1 MPIHGWVVTVMVK
14 SNFNY
19 NSNKGS
25 ILIIVALL
33 MPLFIMLAG
42 FVVDIG
48 RAFVYKEE
56 INKACMIAAEEAS
69 KFIDIE
75 AAQEFGLNK
84 LEDDYSDIINEYFYR
99 NYNNGSYCNINYLSY
114 NITDSIDNP
123 KYIEVYCEANV
134 NCFFLKLISIDNI
147 AIHTK
152 ANGRLRRIK

>member
-33 MPLFIMLAG
+33 MPLFILLAG

-48 RAFVYKEE
+48 RAFAYKEE

-69 KFIDIE
+69 KCIDIE

-84 LEDDYSDIINEYFYR
+84 MVDDYSDIINEYFYR

-123 KYIEVYCEANV
+123 KYIAVYCEANV
-134 NCFFLKLISIDNI
+134 SCFLLNIISIVNI
-147 AIHTK
+147 
-152 ANGRLRRIK
+152 N

>member
-1 MPIHGWVVTVMVK
+1 MPIHGWAVTVMVK

-19 NSNKGS
+19 NSSKGS

-56 INKACMIAAEEAS
+56 INKACMVAAEEAS
-69 KFIDIE
+69 KCIDIE
-75 AAQEFGLNK
+75 AAQEFGVNK
-84 LEDDYSDIINEYFYR
+84 LVDDYSDIITEYFYK
-99 NYNNGSYCNINYLSY
+99 NYNNDSGCNINYLSY
-114 NITDSIDNP
+114 NVLDSKDNP

-134 NCFFLKLISIDNI
+134 SCFFLKIISIDNI

-152 ANGRLRRIK
+152 ANGRLRRLK